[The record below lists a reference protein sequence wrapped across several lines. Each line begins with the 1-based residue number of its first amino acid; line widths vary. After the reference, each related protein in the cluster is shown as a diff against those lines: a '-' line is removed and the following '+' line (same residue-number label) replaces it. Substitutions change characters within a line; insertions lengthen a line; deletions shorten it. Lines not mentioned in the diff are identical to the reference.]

1 MMTKD
6 DNDNINNNVNLND
19 IVNEKRDSI
28 ESLCF
33 EVRGGV
39 EPPWPVLQTGD

>member
-6 DNDNINNNVNLND
+6 DNDNINNNINNNVNLND

-33 EVRGGV
+33 
-39 EPPWPVLQTGD
+39 

>member
-28 ESLCF
+28 ESLF
-33 EVRGGV
+33 
-39 EPPWPVLQTGD
+39 L